1 MVARRAHNPEVVG
14 SSPSSATIS
23 SGCNGFQLHPLCF
36 LKVGASMDYGISPDT
51 FVGESLETAFG
62 LKAYSTI
69 MQFTKNRPFVAT
81 PEFRKTFNGYYKL
94 RQRSAKWY
102 DKYYSLFESQFCA
115 DCSFE
120 DLLREMHTV
129 NGSLEVSFISKLIAT
144 VNPQMPIWDQYVV
157 RNIGLESEWLCS
169 SRLPKEKRIQKAVEI
184 YNKIVKWY
192 SDFLNDETGKA
203 CIKLF
208 DQLLPQYKDKLSDT
222 KKIDCILW
230 SKR

>member
-1 MVARRAHNPEVVG
+1 
-14 SSPSSATIS
+14 
-23 SGCNGFQLHPLCF
+23 
-36 LKVGASMDYGISPDT
+36 MDYGISPDT

-129 NGSLEVSFISKLIAT
+129 NGSLEVSFISKLEMSRNVQSGNT
-144 VNPQMPIWDQYVV
+144 QNLKSPFVNQAACCACAHSRYLAGGSPS
-157 RNIGLESEWLCS
+157 GL
-169 SRLPKEKRIQKAVEI
+169 RV
-184 YNKIVKWY
+184 
-192 SDFLNDETGKA
+192 
-203 CIKLF
+203 
-208 DQLLPQYKDKLSDT
+208 
-222 KKIDCILW
+222 
-230 SKR
+230 

>member
-1 MVARRAHNPEVVG
+1 
-14 SSPSSATIS
+14 
-23 SGCNGFQLHPLCF
+23 
-36 LKVGASMDYGISPDT
+36 MDYGISPDT

-208 DQLLPQYKDKLSDT
+208 DQLLPQYKDKLSE
-222 KKIDCILW
+222 IVLIHNIENALF
-230 SKR
+230 